1 MASLKD
7 ISVVVEGGVVEHAVT
22 ESRAIRSGEKYVTP
36 QGFTAIKDGQK
47 QRGAS
52 APATGRK
59 PSWIRAQLPVGAG
72 FGAVKGIVSEHR
84 LATVCEEAKCPNI
97 GECWNAGTATIMLM
111 GAVCTRAC
119 RFCSVDT
126 GNPRGWLD
134 AEEPENTARSVEL
147 MKLKYIVLTSVNRDD
162 LPDGGA
168 EHYAAAIRAIKR
180 RTPHVAV
187 EALTPDFQGVL
198 RDVETV
204 VDSGLEVFAQ
214 NVETVK
220 RLTHPVRDPRASY
233 EQTLA
238 VLAHAKKHRPEVL
251 TKTSLMLGLGET
263 DEEIAATMDDLRTA
277 NVDLLTLGQ
286 YLRPT
291 VHHLEVQR
299 FVTPAQFDQYR
310 EWALARGF
318 RECVSG
324 PLVRSS
330 YRAEQALA
338 GNNAGIRNGDI
349 PDLLAKGDAPLKEAL
364 PLLPADARKS
374 GMSPSSPIEV
384 RWLGKVDYEPTWREM
399 QRITDTRDANTPDEI
414 WLLEHPPVFTLGLNA
429 DAGHVLA
436 AGDIPVVKIDRGGQV
451 TYHGPGQLVV
461 YPLIDIRRAGMGVRD
476 LVTALER
483 AVIAYCASLGI
494 TAECRKNAPGVY
506 VAGRK
511 IASVGLRIRRGA
523 SYHGLAFNVNMD
535 LEPFQ
540 RINPCGYAGLQMTQ
554 LAELGSP
561 DASVPSVG
569 RAFTPFL
576 TAELAK
582 LRTRTPV

>member
-1 MASLKD
+1 MSSLKN
-7 ISVVVEGGVVEHAVT
+7 IPVVT
-22 ESRAIRSGEKYVTP
+22 ETRAPRSGEKYVTA

-47 QRGAS
+47 SRAAE

-59 PSWIRAQLPVGAG
+59 PAWIRAPLAAGAG
-72 FGAVKGIVSEHR
+72 FGAVKGIVHEHR

-168 EHYAAAIRAIKR
+168 GHYAAAIRAIKR
-180 RTPHVAV
+180 RTPQVAV
-187 EALTPDFQGVL
+187 EALTPDFQGVM

-238 VLAHAKKHRPEVL
+238 VLAHAKRYKPQVL

-263 DEEIAATMDDLRTA
+263 DEEIAQTMDDLRAA

-291 VHHLEVQR
+291 KHHLEVQR
-299 FVTPAQFDQYR
+299 FVTPAQFDEYR
-310 EWALARGF
+310 QWALAKGF

-338 GNNAGIRNGDI
+338 GNNAGISNSGANRTVVRPGGLRADLARNAAHHGY
-349 PDLLAKGDAPLKEAL
+349 
-364 PLLPADARKS
+364 ARC
-374 GMSPSSPIEV
+374 GHA
-384 RWLGKVDYEPTWREM
+384 R
-399 QRITDTRDANTPDEI
+399 RD
-414 WLLEHPPVFTLGLNA
+414 
-429 DAGHVLA
+429 LA
-436 AGDIPVVKIDRGGQV
+436 ARTSARVHARFERRC
-451 TYHGPGQLVV
+451 GP
-461 YPLIDIRRAGMGVRD
+461 RA
-476 LVTALER
+476 
-483 AVIAYCASLGI
+483 
-494 TAECRKNAPGVY
+494 
-506 VAGRK
+506 
-511 IASVGLRIRRGA
+511 RRG
-523 SYHGLAFNVNMD
+523 
-535 LEPFQ
+535 
-540 RINPCGYAGLQMTQ
+540 
-554 LAELGSP
+554 
-561 DASVPSVG
+561 
-569 RAFTPFL
+569 
-576 TAELAK
+576 
-582 LRTRTPV
+582 